1 MNALTSE
8 IKTAAEHSMRYQ
20 KASKQQ
26 RLTYAQLR
34 NKRKSFNAR
43 VNVIGE
49 ELCAW
54 ILASGIVAVIV
65 ELILN
70 L

>member
-1 MNALTSE
+1 MNALSSE
-8 IKTAAEHSMRYQ
+8 IKSAAGHSMRYQ
-20 KASKQQ
+20 EASKQH
-26 RLTYAQLR
+26 RLTYARLR

-43 VNVIGE
+43 VKVIGE

-65 ELILN
+65 ELMLN